1 MGSMD
6 FRAIRRKFL
15 EFFNERGH
23 EIVASAPLIPRDD
36 PTLLFTNAG
45 MVQFKSVFLGEEK
58 RGYNRAVTSQKCVRA
73 GGKHNDLENVGYT
86 ARHHTF
92 FEMLGNFSFGDYF
105 KQKAVAWAWE
115 LLTEGYGLPA
125 DKLYASVFHDD
136 DEAYGIWEKEIGLPP
151 ERIVRLGEEDN
162 FWAMGDTGPCGPC
175 SEILIDQGEEL
186 GCERPDCAP
195 GCDCDRYLEIWNLVF
210 MQFDRDAQGNL
221 TPLPNQ
227 NIDTGMGL
235 ERIAA
240 VVQGVKSNFDTDLF
254 RDLIG
259 FVEDLSGARYGEAQK
274 RDVSFRVIS
283 DHARAAAFLIGD
295 GVMPSNE
302 GRGYVLRRIIRRAIR
317 FGQLLGLED
326 AFMHRVVGKVID
338 VMGRDYADLVT
349 SRSFVEG
356 VVTNEEKRFADTLH
370 HGMKVLGENLEE
382 LREKGS
388 DTIPGDTAFKLYDT
402 YGLSLDIVQDVAR
415 EEGLSVDL
423 EGYDRAMQRQRSQ
436 SQQAWKGSGE
446 EEIPEAFRR
455 LTSEGVSCRFLGYEG
470 LEAPARVKGII
481 RNGESA
487 SSASA
492 GEDVEVVLDDTP
504 FYGEAGGQVGD
515 RGWLRSGGTAVRIT
529 NTVRFGPGI
538 IVHRGVVE
546 EGTLREGDEIT
557 ARVDAERR
565 RATARNHTATHLL
578 HKALRET
585 LGDHVKQAG
594 SLVAPDRLRFD
605 FTHFAQ
611 VDAEKLRAVEEFV
624 NRRVR
629 ENRPLTTREM
639 ARDEAVQSGATA
651 IFEERYGETVRVVSV
666 EGVSRELCGGTHT
679 ERTGDIGLF
688 KIVSEGAVG
697 ANLRR
702 IEALTGEG
710 AVNHIQVQEQEIRA
724 LAARLKTGPDQL
736 QDRLERL
743 LKELKERER
752 EVESL
757 KAKLRSGSAT
767 DLLEGVREVGGVRLL
782 SREVEADSP
791 KVLRE
796 YADQVKERL
805 PSGVA
810 VLGGRGDGK
819 AMLICVVS
827 PDLTGRLKAGEIIKR
842 LSPLVGGK
850 GGGRPDMA
858 QGGGNEPDKLLEAL
872 DTVPGLVEE
881 LLGNA

>member
-1 MGSMD
+1 MD
-6 FRAIRRKFL
+6 FQSIRHKFL
-15 EFFNERGH
+15 DFFNQRNH

-58 RGYNRAVTSQKCVRA
+58 RPYNRAVTSQKCVRA

-105 KQKAVAWAWE
+105 KQEAVAWAWE
-115 LLTEGYGLPA
+115 LLTQGYGLPA
-125 DKLYASVFHDD
+125 DKLYASVFRDD
-136 DEAYGIWEKEIGLPP
+136 DEAYGIWEKEIGLPAD
-151 ERIVRLGEEDN
+151 RIVRLGEEDN

-175 SEILIDQGEEL
+175 SEILIDQGAEL
-186 GCERPDCAP
+186 GCDRPDCAP

-210 MQFDRDAQGNL
+210 MQFDRDARGNL

-254 RDLIG
+254 RELIG
-259 FVEDLSGARYGEAQK
+259 YVEELSGVRYGEARK
-274 RDVSFRVIS
+274 PDVSFRVIS

-317 FGQLLGLED
+317 FGQVLGLKD
-326 AFMHRVVGKVID
+326 PFMYRVAGKVIQ
-338 VMGRDYADLVT
+338 VMGRDYADLIT
-349 SRSFVEG
+349 SRSFIEG
-356 VVTNEEKRFADTLH
+356 VINSEEKRFADTLH
-370 HGMKVLGENLEE
+370 HGMKVLGESLEE
-382 LREKGS
+382 IRERGG
-388 DTIPGDTAFKLYDT
+388 DAIPGDLAFKLYDT
-402 YGLSLDIVQDVAR
+402 YGLSFDIVQDVAR
-415 EEGLSVDL
+415 EEGLEVDM
-423 EGYDRAMQRQRSQ
+423 EGYNLAMNQQRAK

-446 EEIPEAFRR
+446 DEVPEAFRR
-455 LTSEGVSCRFLGYEG
+455 LISEGVSCCFSGYEV
-470 LEAPARVKGII
+470 LECRARVKGLI
-481 RNGESA
+481 RDGKAVPS
-487 SSASA
+487 SSAGDS
-492 GEDVEVVLDDTP
+492 VEVVLDPTP

-515 RGWLRSGGTAVRIT
+515 TGWLRADGAAVRIR
-529 NTVRFGPGI
+529 NTVRFGHGL
-538 IVHRGVVE
+538 IVHRGIVE
-546 EGTLREGDEIT
+546 EGTLNEGDLVL
-557 ARVDAERR
+557 AQVDGERR
-565 RATARNHTATHLL
+565 KATARNHTATHLL

-611 VDAEKLRAVEEFV
+611 VDPEKLRAVEDFV
-624 NRRVR
+624 NRLIRD
-629 ENRPLTTREM
+629 NLALSTREM
-639 ARDEAVQSGATA
+639 DRDQAMKSGATA

-688 KIVSEGAVG
+688 KVVSEGAVG
-697 ANLRR
+697 ANMRR
-702 IEALTGEG
+702 IEALTGE
-710 AVNHIQVQEQEIRA
+710 AALEHVHSQERELKG
-724 LAARLKTGPDQL
+724 LASLLKASPDQL
-736 QDRLERL
+736 EERVERL
-743 LKELKERER
+743 LREQKERER

-757 KAKLRSGSAT
+757 KARLRAGSAT
-767 DLLEGVREVGGVRLL
+767 DLLDGATEVAGIRVLAREVD
-782 SREVEADSP
+782 ADSP
-791 KVLRE
+791 KALRE
-796 YADQVKERL
+796 YADQVKEKL
-805 PSGVA
+805 SSGVA
-810 VLGGRGDGK
+810 VLAGRGDGK

-827 PDLTGRLKAGEIIKR
+827 PDLTARIKAGEIIKR

-858 QGGGNEPDKLLEAL
+858 QGGGSRPEDLSDTLKKVPELVNEMAGAGAD
-872 DTVPGLVEE
+872 
-881 LLGNA
+881 

>member
-1 MGSMD
+1 MD
-6 FRAIRRKFL
+6 FRSIRRTFL
-15 EFFNERGH
+15 DFFNERGH

-45 MVQFKSVFLGEEK
+45 MVQFKSLFLGEEK
-58 RGYNRAVTSQKCVRA
+58 RAYNRAVTSQKCVRA

-105 KQKAVAWAWE
+105 KQKAVEWAWE
-115 LLTEGYGLPA
+115 LLTQGYGLPA
-125 DKLYASVFHDD
+125 DKLYASVYHDD
-136 DEAYGIWEKEIGLPP
+136 DEAYGLWEKDIGLPP
-151 ERIVRLGEEDN
+151 DRIVRLGEEDN

-186 GCERPDCAP
+186 GCDRPDCAP

-210 MQFDRDAQGNL
+210 MQFDRDAQGTL
-221 TPLPNQ
+221 SPLPNQ
-227 NIDTGMGL
+227 SIDTGMGL

-259 FVEDLSGARYGEAQK
+259 YIEELCGVRYGQSQK
-274 RDVSFRVIS
+274 QDVSFRVIS

-295 GVMPSNE
+295 GVMPANE

-317 FGQLLGLED
+317 FGQILGLED
-326 AFMHRVVGKVID
+326 IFMHRVVAQVID
-338 VMGRDYADLVT
+338 VMGRDYADLIT
-349 SRSFVEG
+349 SRSFIEG
-356 VVTNEEKRFADTLH
+356 VVTNEEKRFSDTLH
-370 HGMKVLGENLEE
+370 HGMKVLQEHLEE
-382 LREKGS
+382 LRSRGEVG
-388 DTIPGDTAFKLYDT
+388 IPGDLAFKLYDT

-415 EEGLSVDL
+415 EEGLAIDQA
-423 EGYDRAMQRQRSQ
+423 GYERAMERQRSQ

-470 LEAPARVKGII
+470 LACPARVKGIV
-481 RNGESA
+481 RDGESVT
-487 SSASA
+487 SAEA
-492 GEDVEVVLDDTP
+492 GDAVEVVLDETP

-515 RGWLRSGGTAVRIT
+515 QGWLRSGGTAVRIT
-529 NTVRFGPGI
+529 DTVRFGHGL
-538 IVHRGVVE
+538 IVHRGKVE
-546 EGTLREGDEIT
+546 EGTLREGDELT
-557 ARVDAERR
+557 AEVDEERR

-611 VDAEKLRAVEEFV
+611 VDADKLLAVEDFV

-629 ENRPLTTREM
+629 ENRPLSTQEM
-639 ARDEAVQSGATA
+639 GRDEAVQSGATA

-688 KIVSEGAVG
+688 KVVSEGAVG

-702 IEALTGEG
+702 IEALSGEG
-710 AVNHIQVQEQEIRA
+710 ALAHVQHQERA
-724 LAARLKTGPDQL
+724 LKAASALLKTAPDQL
-736 QDRLERL
+736 EERAERL
-743 LKELKERER
+743 LRDLKERDR
-752 EVESL
+752 EIASL
-757 KAKLRSGSAT
+757 KGKLRAGSTT
-767 DLLEGVREVGGVRLL
+767 DLLEGAHEVSGVRVVA
-782 SREVEADSP
+782 REVEADSP

-796 YADQVKERL
+796 FADRIKERL
-805 PSGVA
+805 ASGVA

-827 PDLTGRLKAGEIIKR
+827 PDLTDRVKAGEIIRR
-842 LSPLVGGK
+842 LSPMVGGK

-858 QGGGNEPDKLLEAL
+858 QGGGGELDKLPAAL
-872 DTVPGLVEE
+872 DSVPGMVQE
-881 LLGNA
+881 LLGG

>member
-1 MGSMD
+1 MD
-6 FRAIRRKFL
+6 FRAIRQTFID
-15 EFFNERGH
+15 FFQQRNH
-23 EIVASAPLIPRDD
+23 EMVASAPLIPRDD

-45 MVQFKSVFLGEEK
+45 MVQFKGLFLGREK
-58 RGYNRAVTSQKCVRA
+58 RGYNRAVSSQKCVRA

-105 KQKAVAWAWE
+105 KREAVAWAWE
-115 LLTEGYGLPA
+115 LLTQVYGLPA
-125 DKLYASVFHDD
+125 DKLYASVYLDD
-136 DEAYGIWEKEIGLPP
+136 DEAYGIWEKEIGLPS
-151 ERIVRLGEEDN
+151 ERIVRLGEADN

-175 SEILIDQGEEL
+175 SEILIDQGEAL
-186 GCERPDCAP
+186 SCGRPDCAP

-210 MQFDRDAQGNL
+210 MQFDRDDKGTL

-240 VVQGVKSNFDTDLF
+240 VVQGVHSNFDTDLF
-254 RDLIG
+254 RTLIG
-259 FVEDLSGARYGEAQK
+259 FVEDLSQTPYGREKKQ
-274 RDVSFRVIS
+274 DVSFRVIS

-317 FGQLLGLED
+317 FGQVLGMED
-326 AFMHRVVGKVID
+326 AFLHRVVQKVIE
-338 VMGRDYADLVT
+338 VMGPDYPDLIT
-349 SRSFVEG
+349 GRSFIDG
-356 VVTNEEKRFADTLH
+356 VVTHEEKRFSDTLH
-370 HGMKVLGENLEE
+370 HGMKVLRDHLDEIQA
-382 LREKGS
+382 KGGAS
-388 DTIPGDTAFKLYDT
+388 IPGDLAFKLYDT

-415 EEGLSVDL
+415 EEGLDVDL
-423 EGYDRAMQRQRSQ
+423 LGYEQSMGRQRTQ

-455 LTSEGVSCRFLGYEG
+455 LISQEVSCRFLGYDG
-470 LEAPARVKGII
+470 LEFKARVRGII
-481 RNGESA
+481 GDGQALTSVA
-487 SSASA
+487 A
-492 GEDVEVVLDDTP
+492 GRDVDVVLDETP

-515 RGWLRSGGTAVRIT
+515 TGWLQGEGLAVRIR
-529 NTVRFGPGI
+529 NTVRFGHGL
-538 IVHRGVVE
+538 IVHQGTVE
-546 EGTLREGDEIT
+546 EGTLTEGDEVL
-557 ARVDAERR
+557 ARVDEERR
-565 RATARNHTATHLL
+565 KATARNHTATHLL
-578 HKALRET
+578 HQALREI

-594 SLVAPDRLRFD
+594 SLVSPDRFRFD

-611 VDAEKLRAVEEFV
+611 VDAEKLQAVEDLV

-629 ENRPLTTREM
+629 ENIPLSTTLM
-639 ARDEAVQSGATA
+639 GRDEAVKSGATA

-666 EGVSRELCGGTHT
+666 EGVSRELCGGTHA

-710 AVNHIQVQEQEIRA
+710 ALVHVQRQEREIRA
-724 LAARLKTGPDQL
+724 LATRLKTGPDQL
-736 QDRLERL
+736 DERVERL
-743 LKELKERER
+743 LRDLKERDR
-752 EVESL
+752 EIESL
-757 KAKLRSGSAT
+757 QAKLRSGSTT
-767 DLLEGVREVGGVRLL
+767 DLLDGARDVAGVRVLA
-782 SREVEADSP
+782 REVDADSP

-796 YADQVKERL
+796 YADQIKERL
-805 PSGVA
+805 TSGVA
-810 VLGGRGDGK
+810 VLAGQSEGK

-827 PDLTGRLKAGEIIKR
+827 PDLTDRVQAGRIIAQ
-842 LSPLVGGK
+842 LSPMLGGK

-858 QGGGNEPDKLLEAL
+858 QGGGSMPEKLAEAL
-872 DTVPGLVEE
+872 DAVPDMVQKMLQG
-881 LLGNA
+881 

>member
-1 MGSMD
+1 MD
-6 FRAIRRKFL
+6 FRAIRQTFL
-15 EFFNERGH
+15 DFFHKRNH
-23 EIVASAPLIPRDD
+23 EIVPSAPLIPRDD

-45 MVQFKSVFLGEEK
+45 MVQFKSVFLGDEK

-125 DKLYASVFHDD
+125 DKLYASVYHDD
-136 DEAYGIWEKEIGLPP
+136 DEAYRIWEKEIGLP
-151 ERIVRLGEEDN
+151 ESRIVRLGEEDN

-175 SEILIDQGEEL
+175 SEILIDQGEAL
-186 GCERPDCAP
+186 SCGRPDCAP

-210 MQFDRDAQGNL
+210 MQFDRDAQGTL

-240 VVQGVKSNFDTDLF
+240 VVQGVYSNFDTDLF
-254 RDLIG
+254 REIIG
-259 FVEDLSGARYGEAQK
+259 HIEELSGQGYGGAHK
-274 RDVSFRVIS
+274 ADVSFRVIS

-295 GVMPSNE
+295 GIMPSNE

-317 FGQLLGLED
+317 FGQVLGLED
-326 AFMHRVVGKVID
+326 AFLHRVVHKVID
-338 VMGRDYADLVT
+338 IMGADYADLET
-349 SRSFVEG
+349 SRSYIEG
-356 VVTNEEKRFADTLH
+356 VVASEEKRFADTLH
-370 HGMKVLGENLEE
+370 HGMKVFREHLEDMRAKGEE
-382 LREKGS
+382 
-388 DTIPGDTAFKLYDT
+388 TIPGDVAFKLYDT

-415 EEGLSVDL
+415 EEGLHLDMA
-423 EGYDRAMQRQRSQ
+423 GYEQAMDRQRSQ

-446 EEIPEAFRR
+446 EEIPEAFRK
-455 LTSEGVSCRFLGYEG
+455 LTSEGVACRFLGYEE
-470 LEAPARVKGII
+470 LEVKGRIQ
-481 RNGESA
+481 GLVSGGKTV
-487 SSASA
+487 SSAEA
-492 GEDVEVVLDDTP
+492 GDEVEIVLDPTP

-515 RGWLRSGGTAVRIT
+515 QGWIEGTSGGVQVTD
-529 NTVRFGPGI
+529 TVRYGHGL
-538 IVHRGVVE
+538 IVHKGAVE
-546 EGTLREGDEIT
+546 QGTLSQGEEVT

-565 RATARNHTATHLL
+565 KATARNHTATHLL
-578 HKALRET
+578 HKALREA

-594 SLVAPDRLRFD
+594 SRVSPDRLRFD

-611 VDAEKLRAVEEFV
+611 VDTDTLRAVEASV
-624 NRRVR
+624 NRWIR
-629 ENRPLTTREM
+629 ENLPLSTQEMGRE
-639 ARDEAVQSGATA
+639 EAMQTGATA

-679 ERTGDIGLF
+679 ARSGDIGLF
-688 KIVSEGAVG
+688 KVVSEAAVG

-710 AVNHIQVQEQEIRA
+710 AVAHVQAQEQTLRA
-724 LAARLKTGPDQL
+724 AAARLKSAPDQL
-736 QDRLERL
+736 EERIERL
-743 LKELKERER
+743 LTDQKERDR
-752 EVESL
+752 EIASL
-757 KAKLRSGSAT
+757 QAKLRAGSTAN
-767 DLLEGVREVGGVRLL
+767 LLDGAQEVAGVRILA
-782 SREVEADSP
+782 REVEADSP
-791 KVLRE
+791 KGLRE

-810 VLGGRGDGK
+810 VLAARSEGK

-827 PDLTGRLKAGEIIKR
+827 PDLTERIQAGKIISR

-858 QGGGNEPDKLLEAL
+858 QGGGNRPQDLGTALEA
-872 DTVPGLVEE
+872 VSGIVEE
-881 LLGNA
+881 MAG